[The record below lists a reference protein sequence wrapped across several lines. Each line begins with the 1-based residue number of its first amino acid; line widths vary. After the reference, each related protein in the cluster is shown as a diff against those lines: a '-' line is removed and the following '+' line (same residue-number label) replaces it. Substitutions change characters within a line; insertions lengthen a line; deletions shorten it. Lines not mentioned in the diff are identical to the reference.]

1 MIEIAIFPM
10 KNAADGGAVLCER
23 PDEPDFYDVLV
34 RDEDGDVIA
43 ETEDLETY
51 AEAVEAAEGYVLR
64 FPDAEIA
71 YGDSF

>member
-10 KNAADGGAVLCER
+10 KNAPDGGAVLCER
-23 PDEPDFYDVLV
+23 PDEPDSYDVLV

-51 AEAVEAAEGYVLR
+51 DETLEAVDGYLRR
-64 FPDAEIA
+64 FPGAEIN